1 MAPPDPRSLSPAERA
16 SIRTQA
22 RRSLARFRGDA
33 TARVR
38 ERARRIVAGAHL
50 TALTVDADGAA
61 AVCDDGGPVR
71 VELVWGDPAR
81 SRCACADFRRRGTC
95 AHAVALLE
103 ASLAAIEGE
112 AAPAR
117 NDGAEAP
124 RWLTRLERVTRTI
137 EAGGEHRLDPWRAP
151 DPASIEVR
159 YVLRFGDGRRGVE
172 ARLECQVRRG
182 GEAASWVPIPFSGAD
197 AGDVDLALLGP
208 AHAAVA
214 AVASG
219 ARDASWRSDP
229 THRAVAVASVTRD
242 VARPLLEAAAAA
254 APVLVQLEP
263 EGEPTPLALELQRG
277 VSVELEAEDER
288 RRLWRVHATLVLD
301 GEERVPAA
309 RAARVTHD
317 GLCVIDAPA
326 RLVRVPAGEA
336 TAIVTELAAGPLE
349 LPESEAPS
357 LSAIASAATLVG
369 PRLAEVAS
377 PPRPVPCLRAEAPL
391 EAPGEARVECEVTF
405 DYCGT
410 RVRPDDRT
418 KVVPGLEGRSIPR
431 QPRFEAAAIR
441 RFRELGG
448 RPRGAGPGAERGSG
462 TGADAAVPAG
472 RFLGMVGA
480 LVDEGWHVTA
490 RDQLVRGATSV
501 DVSVRS
507 GVDWFDLVGGVRFGD
522 EEVPFPVAL
531 EAARAERGFV
541 ELGDGSRG
549 LLPERWLERWR
560 LAALGEEVEG
570 GLRFGRSQ
578 AWAVAALAERR
589 AAEVDEPFARLRERL
604 GTLGAPAASDPPPE
618 FRGELRPYQREGLG
632 WLRSLDQ
639 VGLSGCL
646 ADEMGLGKT
655 VQVLAYLLGRAAES
669 EGRPSLVAAPRS
681 LVFNWLHEAARF
693 TPTLP
698 TLDFTGPDRWE
709 RLEHAAPG
717 SLLVTT
723 YGTLRRDAERLA
735 EIELDVAVLDEA
747 QAIRSRRSQTA
758 IAARALRARRRLAL
772 TGTPM
777 ENHLGDLWS
786 QLEFLNPGMLGAHA
800 AFASLGAPRGR
811 HGLPEEGRE
820 LLARALRPF
829 LFRRTKDAVLPDLPP
844 KVEQVLSAPMA
855 DAQRTT
861 YDDMARYFRAELS
874 KSKGQRRKE
883 RLENPGEVEMHVLAA
898 LTRLRQAACHP
909 GLVDPSLL
917 AEASGKLDLVLPMLE
932 ELVRA
937 GRKAIVFSSF
947 TRLLG
952 LVRTRLEAARLPYHV
967 LDGSTRDRGTVVER
981 FQTAPEGC
989 VFLISLKAGG
999 AGLNLTAA
1007 DYVFLMDPWWNPAA
1021 EAQAVDRAHRIGRTR
1036 PVHVY
1041 RVLTEGSIE
1050 ARVVELQGRKA
1061 ALASVALEGA
1071 ATTLSDLGP
1080 EDLEFLL
1087 S

>member
-1 MAPPDPRSLSPAERA
+1 MAPPDPRSLDPKDRA
-16 SIRTQA
+16 AIRTQA
-22 RRSLARFRGDA
+22 RRFLAQFRGDA

-50 TALTVDADGAA
+50 TSLAVDGRGAA
-61 AVCDDGGPVR
+61 AVCDDDGTPVR
-71 VELVWGDPAR
+71 VELGWRDPSTAR
-81 SRCACADFRRRGTC
+81 CTCADFRRRGTC

-103 ASLAAIEGE
+103 AALATVDEDPE
-112 AAPAR
+112 AERATE
-117 NDGAEAP
+117 DGP
-124 RWLTRLERVTRTI
+124 RWLSRLERVTRRI
-137 EAGGEHRLDPWRAP
+137 EATGGRRFDPWRAP
-151 DPASIEVR
+151 DPDATEVR
-159 YVLRFGDGRRGVE
+159 YVLRFTDGRGGLE

-182 GEAASWVPIPFSGAD
+182 GAPASWVAIPFSGAD

-219 ARDASWRSDP
+219 ARDATWRQDP

-242 VARPLLEAAAAA
+242 VASPLLAAAARA
-254 APVLVQLEP
+254 GPLLVAVQPEAEP
-263 EGEPTPLALELQRG
+263 LPLELQLERA
-277 VSVELEAEDER
+277 VTLELEADDER
-288 RRLWRVHATLVLD
+288 RRLWRVRATLVLD
-301 GEERVPAA
+301 GEEREPAEGA
-309 RAARVTHD
+309 TRITGD
-317 GLCVIDAPA
+317 GLCLLSSPE
-326 RLVRVPAGEA
+326 RLVRLPAGEA
-336 TAIVTELAAGPLE
+336 TAIAQELARGPLE
-349 LPESEAPS
+349 LPASEAPS
-357 LSAIASAATLVG
+357 LSAIAGAATLVG
-369 PRLAEVAS
+369 PRLSEVAS

-391 EAPGEARVECEVTF
+391 EARGETRVECEVTF
-405 DYCGT
+405 DYSGT

-418 KVVPGLEGRSIPR
+418 KVVPGLDGRSVPR
-431 QPRFEAAAIR
+431 QPRFEARAIR
-441 RFRELGG
+441 RLRELGG
-448 RPRGAGPGAERGSG
+448 RPAAGGSG
-462 TGADAAVPAG
+462 AAATVTGG

-480 LVDEGWHVTA
+480 LVDEGWQVTA
-490 RDQLVRGATSV
+490 RDQLVRGVTSV

-522 EEVPFPVAL
+522 EEVPFPAAL

-541 ELGDGSRG
+541 ELGDGAVG

-560 LAALGEEVEG
+560 LAALGEEVDG
-570 GLRFGRSQ
+570 GLRFDRSR

-589 AAEVDEPFARLRERL
+589 AAEVDEPFAKLREGL
-604 GTLGAPAASDPPPE
+604 ATLGAPTPEEPPPA

-632 WLRSLDQ
+632 WLRSLDR

-655 VQVLAYLLGRAAES
+655 VQVLAYLLARAAGA
-669 EGRPSLVAAPRS
+669 EGRHSLVVAPRS

-693 TPTLP
+693 TPTLS
-698 TLDFTGPDRWE
+698 TMDFTGPDRWV
-709 RLEHAAPG
+709 RLENAPPG

-735 EIELDVAVLDEA
+735 GTELDAVVLDEA

-758 IAARALRARRRLAL
+758 LAARALRARRRLAL
-772 TGTPM
+772 SGTPM

-786 QLEFLNPGMLGAHA
+786 QLEFLNPGMLGAHS
-800 AFASLGAPRGR
+800 AFVGLGAPRGR
-811 HGLPEEGRE
+811 HGLPDEGRE
-820 LLARALRPF
+820 LLSRALRPF

-844 KVEQVLSAPMA
+844 KIEQVLSAPMG

-861 YDDMARYFRAELS
+861 YDEMANHFRAELA

-883 RLENPGEVEMHVLAA
+883 RLENPGEVEMHVLSA

-917 AEASGKLDLVLPMLE
+917 AESSGKVDLLLPMLE
-932 ELVRA
+932 ELVA
-937 GRKAIVFSSF
+937 SGRKAIVFSSF

-952 LVRTRLEAARLPYHV
+952 LIRTRLETARLPYHV
-967 LDGSTRDRGTVVER
+967 LEGATRDRGAVVER
-981 FQTAPEGC
+981 FQAAADGC

-1041 RVLTEGSIE
+1041 RVLTEGSVE
-1050 ARVVELQGRKA
+1050 ARVVELQRRKS
-1061 ALASVALEGA
+1061 ALAADVLEGA
-1071 ATTLSDLGP
+1071 ATSLADLAPG
-1080 EDLEFLL
+1080 DLEFLL